1 MMVSVLVAALLCLSQ
16 LSLTDHWVLAGWFG
30 VFFAVSAARMRL
42 VSFFKKSAFPEAT
55 ENTEFWHR
63 WFLIGTYA
71 VAVVWGTSAILL
83 FPENNPANQM
93 IFFVII
99 AGMAAGAVSSLCP
112 SLPAVCGFLSLLLL
126 PLAAKMFLQQTVEAQ
141 IVGVL
146 VILYLMVNISNAM
159 KLNHTIKENIQLHL
173 ESIEREKIL
182 RTNEERYR
190 HIFRNA
196 PLGIFQYNTDGT
208 IVDCNDTFINIL
220 GSSKEKLVGF
230 NMFSSITDRRLL
242 NAVKN
247 SLEVGV
253 GYFEGDYVSVTAD
266 KTTPVRVFFKA
277 IASSDKTI
285 LGGVGIVEDFT
296 EKKLSEQQIR
306 YHTTY
311 DFLTG
316 LPNRRQLLHQLR
328 HEISRATRHNH
339 FGALLFIDLDNFK
352 TINDSLGHTAGDD
365 LLKIVS
371 KRIADNIRGEDCA
384 ARMGGDE
391 FIIIVT
397 ELGQTID
404 LAADKARVV
413 AEKLRVRLSA
423 PFLIEGREMHIT
435 PSIGV
440 SLFPKTGLKSDDIL
454 KQADAAM
461 YRAKAAGRNEIR
473 FFLPSMQKAADDRL
487 RLNTEI
493 RRALNHDELTLFY
506 QPQVTM
512 SGDIVGAEA
521 LLRWNHPDRGLLAPG
536 TFLPVIEGTSL
547 MGEIDRWVLLTACKQ
562 IRKWTDMGLLQYRQS
577 ISVNISGKE
586 FTAPDFI
593 ETVAAILKQT
603 GASPDHL
610 GIELTESGLVSTG
623 SEIVERI
630 MTLRQMG
637 IKFSVDDFGT
647 GYSSLSYLKKLPLNT
662 LKIDRSFVND
672 IQSADQH
679 AVLVDTIII
688 MARNLELD
696 VVAEGVE
703 SEKELIYLHAKG
715 CQYYQGYYFSKPS
728 SAPSFTQMLEA
739 GHISPHGKT

>member
-16 LSLTDHWVLAGWFG
+16 LSLTDPWVLAGWFG
-30 VFFAVSAARMRL
+30 VFFTVSAARILL
-42 VSFFKKSAFPEAT
+42 VSFYKKSASFGTAD
-55 ENTEFWHR
+55 NTEFWHR
-63 WFLIGTYA
+63 WFLVGTYA
-71 VAVVWGTSAILL
+71 VAVVWGTSAIIL
-83 FPENNPANQM
+83 FPENNPANQT

-99 AGMAAGAVSSLCP
+99 AGMAAGAVSSLCQ
-112 SLPAVCGFLSLLLL
+112 SLPAVSGFLCLLLI
-126 PLAAKMFLQQTVEAQ
+126 PLAAKMFLQQTGETQ
-141 IVGVL
+141 IVGIL
-146 VILYLMVNISNAM
+146 VILYLMVNITNAM
-159 KLNHTIKENIQLHL
+159 KLNRTIKENIQLRL
-173 ESIEREKIL
+173 QSIEREKIL
-182 RTNEERYR
+182 KTNEERYR
-190 HIFRNA
+190 HIFRYA
-196 PLGIFQYNTDGT
+196 PLGIFQYDTEST

-220 GSSKEKLVGF
+220 GSSKENLIGF
-230 NMFSSITDRRLL
+230 NMFSSIQDRRLL

-247 SLEVGV
+247 SLDVGV

-277 IASSDKTI
+277 ISSSDKTI

-296 EKKLSEQQIR
+296 EKRLSEQQIR

-316 LPNRRQLLHQLR
+316 LPNRRLLLHQLR
-328 HEISRATRHNH
+328 HEISRAARHGH
-339 FGALLFIDLDNFK
+339 LGALLFIDLDNFK

-371 KRIADNIRGEDCA
+371 KRIADNIRAEDCA

-397 ELGQTID
+397 ELGETID

-413 AEKLRVRLSA
+413 ADKLRVCLSA
-423 PFLIEGREMHIT
+423 PCLIAGREMHIT

-440 SLFPKTGLKSDDIL
+440 SLFPKPGLKSDDIL

-461 YRAKAAGRNEIR
+461 YRAKAAGRNEIC

-487 RLNTEI
+487 RLNTDI
-493 RRALNHDELTLFY
+493 RKALLQDELTLFF

-521 LLRWNHPDRGLLAPG
+521 LLRWNHPERGLLAPG

-562 IRKWTDMGLLQYRQS
+562 IKKWTDMNLLQDRQS

-603 GASPDHL
+603 AASPNHL
-610 GIELTESGLVSTG
+610 GIELTESSLISTG

-647 GYSSLSYLKKLPLNT
+647 GYSSLSYLKKLPLHT

-672 IQSADQH
+672 IQSADQQ
-679 AVLVDTIII
+679 AVLVDTIIM

-703 SEKELIYLHAKG
+703 SERELIYLHAKG
-715 CQYYQGYYFSKPS
+715 CQYYQGYYFSRPS
-728 SAPSFTQMLEA
+728 SVPSFTKMLEA
-739 GHISPHGKT
+739 GHISPFPSG